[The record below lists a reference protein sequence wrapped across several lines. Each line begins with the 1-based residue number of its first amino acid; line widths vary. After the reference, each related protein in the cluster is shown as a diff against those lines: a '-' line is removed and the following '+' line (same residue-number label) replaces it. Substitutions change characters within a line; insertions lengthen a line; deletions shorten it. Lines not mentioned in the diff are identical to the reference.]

1 MQLAGAAAASR
12 VRAVAQRCSVRRDT
26 DAQRMQLA
34 GVAAASGAHAGPC
47 ARESRDVASAAA
59 ARGAFR
65 RDGCASGWN
74 ERPLRAEVRAAT
86 AVSMPKPRL
95 LDGARIVGIYYEF
108 IAIFWPNSDRIISMR
123 TLFES

>member
-1 MQLAGAAAASR
+1 MK
-12 VRAVAQRCSVRRDT
+12 RCSARRDT
-26 DAQRMQLA
+26 DAQRTQLA
-34 GVAAASGAHAGPC
+34 VAATASGAHAGPC

-59 ARGAFR
+59 ARGAFVTAAAHP
-65 RDGCASGWN
+65 DGWK

-95 LDGARIVGIYYEF
+95 LDGARIVGIYCEF

-123 TLFES
+123 TLFKS

>member
-1 MQLAGAAAASR
+1 MK
-12 VRAVAQRCSVRRDT
+12 RCSARRDT
-26 DAQRMQLA
+26 DAQRTQLA
-34 GVAAASGAHAGPC
+34 VAATASGAHAGPC

-59 ARGAFR
+59 ARGAFVTAAAHP
-65 RDGCASGWN
+65 DGWK

-86 AVSMPKPRL
+86 AVSMPKQRL

>member
-1 MQLAGAAAASR
+1 MQLA
-12 VRAVAQRCSVRRDT
+12 VA
-26 DAQRMQLA
+26 
-34 GVAAASGAHAGPC
+34 AAASGAHAGPC

-59 ARGAFR
+59 ARGAF
-65 RDGCASGWN
+65 
-74 ERPLRAEVRAAT
+74 VAT
-86 AVSMPKPRL
+86 AARPDGRSACCAQKSVLRRWVRCRSRRV